1 MREVTYAEALYEA
14 LTEEMR
20 RDERVFI
27 MGEDVGR
34 FGMIYLA
41 RPQLWKEFGDERV
54 RDTPISENAI
64 VGFTLGA
71 AITGMRPVADI
82 MFCDL
87 LALAMDQL
95 SEAMGEEARDK
106 SIQEGNRINL
116 DDAVLLALNEI
127 P

>member
-71 AITGMRPVADI
+71 AITGMRPVADQGAA
-82 MFCDL
+82 CHPL
-87 LALAMDQL
+87 LFGRPSFSRGAAFTA
-95 SEAMGEEARDK
+95 S
-106 SIQEGNRINL
+106 
-116 DDAVLLALNEI
+116 
-127 P
+127 